1 MTATQDVQ
9 HVLAVYLGTA
19 MFGIPITH
27 IQEVLETPPLTY
39 VPMLPPEVRGVM
51 NLRGRV
57 VTAIDLWAGLRQQDK
72 SGVVSAPAFMS
83 VVIEEDGDLYSLL
96 VDKVGD
102 VYAIP
107 AASIAV
113 VPPTVNESLRKV
125 SSGVFQLKD
134 QIIIILKPDMLL
146 GGDADIN

>member
-1 MTATQDVQ
+1 MSKAQDIQ

-19 MFGIPITH
+19 MFGIPITN

-57 VTAIDLWAGLRQQDK
+57 VTAIDLCAGLRVM
-72 SGVVSAPAFMS
+72 SSAPAFMS
-83 VVIEEDGDLYSLL
+83 VVIEDGGDLYSLL

-107 AASIAV
+107 ATSIGA
-113 VPPTVNESLRKV
+113 VPPTVNDALKKAAF
-125 SSGVFQLKD
+125 GVFQLKNE
-134 QIIIILKPDMLL
+134 IMIILKPDMLM
-146 GGDADIN
+146 GDKVDAYA

>member
-1 MTATQDVQ
+1 MTKPPDVQ
-9 HVLAVYLGTA
+9 HVLAVYLGSA

-57 VTAIDLWAGLRQQDK
+57 VTAVDLCAGLRQPDK
-72 SGVVSAPAFMS
+72 GVTTSTPAFMS
-83 VVIEEDGDLYSLL
+83 VVIEDGGDLYSLL

-107 AASIAV
+107 VASMGA
-113 VPPTVNESLRKV
+113 VPPTVNDILKKAA
-125 SSGVFQLKD
+125 SGVFQLKD
-134 QIIIILKPDMLL
+134 EIIIILKPDMLL
-146 GGDADIN
+146 GDRVDA